1 MASILLAAPAAEPIT
16 VAEAK
21 LYLRVEHADDDA
33 LITALIAAARTH
45 VEARTRRALITQT
58 WRFIFDRWPR
68 DGRLSLARAPTREV
82 IAARVY
88 DNEDVAQDIDVQAFT
103 VDKAAAPA
111 VIGFAPWA
119 VSFPGRSLAGIEVDV
134 AFGYGASAVDVPE
147 PLRHA
152 IKLLLA
158 HWYENRGV
166 TASAGESAPMAAGV
180 EALIAPYRVLS
191 L

>member
-16 VAEAK
+16 LAEAK

-45 VEARTRRALITQT
+45 VETRTRRALITQT
-58 WRFIFDRWPR
+58 WRFVFDRWPR
-68 DGRLSLARAPTREV
+68 DGRLSLARAPAREIV
-82 IAARVY
+82 AARVY
-88 DNEDVAQDIDVQAFT
+88 DNEDVAHAVDVQTFV

-111 VIGFAPWA
+111 VLGFAPWA
-119 VSFPGRSLAGIEVDV
+119 VPDPGRSIAGIEIDV
-134 AFGYGASAVDVPE
+134 AFGYGAAAADVPE

-158 HWYENRGV
+158 HWYENRGA
-166 TASAGESAPMAAGV
+166 TAGAGETVPMVADV